1 VTNPPNEAEP
11 AVSDGGEGLEKR
23 TFHAVKWAAVLNL
36 LIQAGQF
43 VLQFLLARILGPE
56 VFGLGA
62 RLLAVGAILDR
73 ASEFGFNAALIQ
85 RDELEERHRS
95 TAFYMNLALALTTGL
110 LAVAAIH
117 GYAAVAGWS
126 PFLYVLQFAVFLPL
140 VMALGHVQRS
150 LLIRKLDFRL
160 QTKAQGVAIVVYIV
174 VAVGLALAGYGVWAI
189 VAGFLTNYAVLA
201 AVFWIGSDWRPRW
214 VFQLKALWELLGFGV
229 YIALSRAMFDL
240 AKYLPVLLIGAVLGD
255 VRAGL
260 FSIGMKVG
268 YVTVSQVVSVLNT
281 VLFSSFSRMQKDLPR
296 LRDAYLRSLRLMAL
310 TSLMPV
316 IVAYAVVPILPPLMG
331 DEWTEVLP
339 VARILCFAC
348 IWWGLGA
355 ELMPPVLSGVGRP
368 ELRFAANLGT
378 VLGLTVALLIGMQ
391 YDLLGACYA
400 TAVFFGFNNLFY
412 QWLIGRTIQ
421 LPLIQ
426 IVARIWAPFVA
437 FCMAAAAVHGVERI
451 IPSGSVLLLLATA
464 AASAIVAFLTY
475 LAVVHVCDRRALRE
489 VLDALWKVVRSKVGR

>member
-1 VTNPPNEAEP
+1 MTNPANEADETP
-11 AVSDGGEGLEKR
+11 SGAPGLEKR

-36 LIQAGQF
+36 VIQAGQL

-95 TAFYMNLALALTTGL
+95 TAFYMNLGLALTTGL
-110 LAVAAIH
+110 LAVAVIR

-126 PFLYVLQFAVFLPL
+126 PFLHVMQFAVFLPL

-160 QTKAQGVAIVVYIV
+160 QTQAQGLAIVVYIA
-174 VAVGLALAGYGVWAI
+174 VAIGLAMAGFGVWAI
-189 VAGFLTNYAVLA
+189 VFGFLTNYAVLA

-214 VFQLKALWELLGFGV
+214 IFQLKALWELLGFGV

-268 YVTVSQVVSVLNT
+268 YMTVSQVVSVLNT
-281 VLFSSFSRMQKDLPR
+281 VLFSSFSRLQNDLPR

-316 IVAYAVVPILPPLMG
+316 LAAYAVVPLLPPLLG
-331 DEWTEVLP
+331 SDWADVLP
-339 VARILCFAC
+339 IARILCFAC
-348 IWWGLGA
+348 ISWGLGA
-355 ELMPPVLSGVGRP
+355 ELMPPILSGMGRP
-368 ELRFAANLGT
+368 ELRFVANLGT
-378 VLGLTVALLIGMQ
+378 VLGLTVALMIGMQ
-391 YDLLGACYA
+391 YDLVGACYA
-400 TAVFFGFNNLFY
+400 TAIFYGLNNLFY
-412 QWLIGRTIQ
+412 QWLIARTIG
-421 LPLIQ
+421 LPLLQ
-426 IVARIWAPFVA
+426 IVQRIWAPFVA
-437 FCMAAAAVHGVERI
+437 FSLAAAAVHGVEYVL
-451 IPSGSVLLLLATA
+451 PSGSIPLMLVTVVVSGIA
-464 AASAIVAFLTY
+464 ALGTY
-475 LAVVHVCDRRALRE
+475 LAVIHVCDRRALRE
-489 VLDALWKVVRSKVGR
+489 VFEALWKVIRSKVGR

>member
-1 VTNPPNEAEP
+1 LTNPPNEADP
-11 AVSDGGEGLEKR
+11 NPSGDGQGLEKR
-23 TFHAVKWAAVLNL
+23 TFHAVKWAAALNL
-36 LIQAGQF
+36 VIQAGQF

-56 VFGLGA
+56 IFGLGA

-85 RDELEERHRS
+85 RGELQERHRS

-110 LAVAAIH
+110 LAVAAIR

-126 PFLYVLQFAVFLPL
+126 PFLHVLQFAVFLPL

-160 QTKAQGVAIVVYIV
+160 QTQAQGVAIVVYV
-174 VAVGLALAGYGVWAI
+174 AVAVGLALAGFGVWAI

-214 VFQLKALWELLGFGV
+214 VFQLQALWELLGFGV
-229 YIALSRAMFDL
+229 YIAFARAMFDL

-255 VRAGL
+255 ARAGL
-260 FSIGMKVG
+260 FSLGMKVG

-281 VLFSSFSRMQKDLPR
+281 VLFSSFSRLQSDLPR

-316 IVAYAVVPILPPLMG
+316 IVAYALVPLLPPLMG
-331 DEWTEVLP
+331 DEWTGVLS

-355 ELMPPVLSGVGRP
+355 ELMPPILSGMGKP
-368 ELRFAANLGT
+368 ELRFVANLGT
-378 VLGLTVALLIGMQ
+378 VLGLAAALMIGMQ

-400 TAVFFGFNNLFY
+400 AAVFYALNNLFY
-412 QWLIGRTIQ
+412 QWLIARTIG
-421 LPLIQ
+421 LPLLRILG
-426 IVARIWAPFVA
+426 RIWAPFVA
-437 FCMAAAAVHGVERI
+437 FCAAAAAVHGVERLV
-451 IPSGSVLLLLATA
+451 PTGSVLLLLATVTL
-464 AASAIVAFLTY
+464 SCIVAFGTY
-475 LAVVHVCDRRALRE
+475 LGVVHLCDRRALRD
-489 VLDALWKVVRSKVGR
+489 VFDALWKVVKSKVSR